1 MTSTSAI
8 DVTQLTILDIQRM
21 VASGSA
27 SPSDILD
34 SYLARLDS
42 LEDAVQ
48 AWSYLDREGAR
59 AAAAQL
65 NVEASQGSLRGPL
78 HGVPV
83 GVKDEFHVEGMPTY
97 FADPA
102 GSPQPE
108 DATCV
113 RLLREAGAIIL
124 GKTHMPIA
132 GKAPPTRNP
141 WNLSHTAGGTSS
153 GSGAAVGARMAPIAL
168 GEQTAGSNLRPAAY
182 CGVAG
187 MKPTFGRI
195 SRFGCYQFSYSH
207 DHAGLIGLSMA
218 DLALMLSVVA
228 GPDPRDRTSLAEP
241 APATT
246 LELAGMRPPRIGVV
260 RNFFPQRTQPV
271 MQEAIDQAAIKL
283 REAGADVCDVLL
295 PDDFGLIWMVHRIVG
310 ASEQAN
316 FHSRRYAQPGA
327 EQSTRNRVA
336 EAIPATY
343 YLQAQRIRHM
353 LWNSVQRELSDLD
366 AWLLAAAPGAA
377 PKGIS
382 STGDASLLVPWSC
395 LGYPAIT
402 LNGGLSPEGLPLG
415 LQFVARPLADH
426 DLLRTG
432 AWCEQVLG
440 RLPAPHINKETSD
453 VP

>member
-8 DVTQLTILDIQRM
+8 DVTQLTILDIQQM
-21 VASGSA
+21 VACGSA
-27 SPSDILD
+27 SPGDILD
-34 SYLARLDS
+34 SYLARLDGV
-42 LEDAVQ
+42 EDAVH
-48 AWSYLDREGAR
+48 AWSYLDIAGAR
-59 AAAAQL
+59 AVAAQL
-65 NVEASQGSLRGPL
+65 SVEASQGRLRGPM

-124 GKTHMPIA
+124 GKTHMPIE
-132 GKAPPTRNP
+132 GRMPPTRNP
-141 WNLSHTAGGTSS
+141 WNLAHTAGGTSS

-207 DHAGLIGLSMA
+207 DHAGLIGLSLA
-218 DLALMLSVVA
+218 DLALVLSVVA
-228 GPDPRDRTSLAEP
+228 GPDPRDRTSLNEPIP
-241 APATT
+241 APA
-246 LELAGMRPPRIGVV
+246 LEMTGMRPPRIGVV
-260 RNFFPQRTQPV
+260 RNFFPQRTQPL
-271 MQEAIDQAAIKL
+271 MQEAIDQAAGKL
-283 REAGADVCDVLL
+283 REAGADICDVLL

-310 ASEQAN
+310 SSEQAN

-327 EQSTRNRVA
+327 QQTSRNRVA

-353 LWNSVQRELSDLD
+353 LWKSVQREFSDLD
-366 AWLLAAAPGAA
+366 AWLVAAAPGPA
-377 PKGIS
+377 PEGLS

-402 LNGGLSPEGLPLG
+402 LNGGLSPQGMPLG
-415 LQFVARPLADH
+415 LQFVARPLADY

-432 AWCEQVLG
+432 AWCEQALG
-440 RLPAPHINKETSD
+440 RLPAPRIKKETSD